1 MTTLH
6 RSAAR
11 RWTRLAQALVLVLI
25 VGAVAMAG
33 VGMPELAPPKALD
46 LDAIRQEANRALA
59 EDTHETDGT
68 GQAADEPQLDVEF
81 LASQLAMI
89 HNAPQPAEVPVE
101 PDDPVDLNNPET
113 APGSTGSIALVGS
126 VISPTRRVAVLR
138 VDGRQMMIAQ
148 GSTRDGIEVLEVGDG
163 FVRLSRDGVPE
174 RLDQSPRKSGQLTTL
189 TSPGADSPTPVIT
202 PGTRQPPNAR
212 SSVQGIDPDAIAE
225 RNAQRRAELL
235 RQSRDR
241 ELDRA
246 RRRGEFN

>member
-33 VGMPELAPPKALD
+33 VGVPTLAPPEAMD
-46 LDAIRQEANRALA
+46 LDAIRDEAHKALA
-59 EDTHETDGT
+59 ADTDPADGT
-68 GQAADEPQLDVEF
+68 SQTTDEPELDVEF

-89 HNAPQPAEVPVE
+89 HNAPQPAAVPDE
-101 PDDPVDLNNPET
+101 PDDPVDLNDPEAT
-113 APGSTGSIALVGS
+113 AGPTGSIALVGS
-126 VISPTRRVAVLR
+126 VISPSRRVAVLR

-148 GSTRDGIEVLEVGDG
+148 GASRDGIEVIEVGDG
-163 FVRLSRDGVPE
+163 FVRLSRDGVPK
-174 RLDQSPRKSGQLTTL
+174 RLDQAPRKSGQLTTL
-189 TSPGADSPTPVIT
+189 TGPGSDAPSPVIT
-202 PGTRQPPNAR
+202 PGTRRPPTA
-212 SSVQGIDPDAIAE
+212 SSSAQGLDPEAAAE
-225 RNAQRRAELL
+225 RSAQRRAELL